1 MNTKERAAQ
10 ASVILSNEVF
20 NDMFD
25 TLEDSL
31 VQQWKS
37 SITPETREFCWLR
50 INALHSIKEQLTAFI
65 HSDKIE
71 NYEK

>member
-10 ASVILSNEVF
+10 ASVILNNEVF
-20 NDMFD
+20 KEVLT
-25 TLEDSL
+25 TLEDNL
-31 VQQWKS
+31 VSQWKS

-50 INALHSIKEQLTAFI
+50 INALHSITEQLNAFI

>member
-50 INALHSIKEQLTAFI
+50 INALHSITEQLNAFI